1 MALGEAVRRRKALLA
16 DAEAVAEE
24 TMHRARC
31 NIELL
36 ISRLAGM
43 GYRFAAPAIERELET
58 IQKSITEPKLNAYVL
73 SQLQKAVAAGKM
85 PASVLNPKENP
96 GFKLHLA
103 TLQKKKVALE
113 AEIERMATMDPLE
126 NPRIFYPPEEQT
138 AKNLKATEKVAKG
151 PLPLSIRSWYRHV
164 GYVSFAGAHPV
175 INPDGFAMADPL
187 VVRALP
193 DLMHGLLNRQND
205 KTVLTISVN
214 DLNKAGLEG
223 GKHYTISIPNPCA
236 DVDLENEWR
245 QTTFVHNLRKAF
257 EWAGFPGWE
266 RDASAPRD
274 AIAELADGL
283 LPI

>member
-24 TMHRARC
+24 TMRRARC

-58 IQKSITEPKLNAYVL
+58 IQKSIAEPKLNAYVL

-85 PASVLNPKENP
+85 PPSVLNPTENP

-103 TLQKKKVALE
+103 TLQKMRVALE

-126 NPRIFYPPEEQT
+126 NPRIFYFYPPEEQT
-138 AKNLKATEKVAKG
+138 AKNLKATEKVVEG

-187 VVRALP
+187 VVRAD
-193 DLMHGLLNRQND
+193 DL
-205 KTVLTISVN
+205 I
-214 DLNKAGLEG
+214 KARLGG
-223 GKHYTISIPNPCA
+223 GKHYTISIPNLCA

-245 QTTFVHNLRKAF
+245 QTTFVHYLRKAF

-274 AIAELADGL
+274 AIAQLADGL
-283 LPI
+283 RPI